1 MDINKLKDTLKL
13 LQTSLETSGKVDS
26 ELKQLLEVLD
36 RDIHLLLGK
45 ETPDSSSVAGLVERA
60 RIISVKFATKHP
72 HIEPLLREVV
82 DILTAMGV

>member
-1 MDINKLKDTLKL
+1 MDIDKLKDTLIR
-13 LQTSLETSGKVDS
+13 LQTSLETTGEVDS

-45 ETPDSSSVAGLVERA
+45 EASDSSSVAGLVERA
-60 RIISVKFATKHP
+60 GIISVKFAAKHP
-72 HIEPLLREVV
+72 HFEPLLREVV